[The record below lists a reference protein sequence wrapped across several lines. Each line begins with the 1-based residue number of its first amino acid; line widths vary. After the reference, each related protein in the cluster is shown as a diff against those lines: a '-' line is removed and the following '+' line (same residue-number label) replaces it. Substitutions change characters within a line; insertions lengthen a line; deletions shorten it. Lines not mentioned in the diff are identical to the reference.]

1 MRISPILFL
10 QHNETEKGID
20 NIKFLHIFCG
30 ILNSPFMKN
39 LLRISSFLKPY
50 SWQVITSLAM
60 LLTLTGLNLLVPR
73 IIQSVIDDGLVG
85 GETNNLI
92 RSALLLF
99 ALGLGSALLNLSHRY
114 ISEWIAVNV
123 GYDLRNRLYDHIQYL
138 PFSYHDH
145 AQSGQ
150 LISRCIE
157 DVRSIER
164 FAGSSIAEL
173 VRFAF
178 LSFGILF
185 VMFSVNPTLAII
197 SLLPIIPLI
206 LMTSSFGTKIGKL
219 FFAVDSA
226 VGEVSNRLQENVTGV
241 QVVRAFAREN
251 YETMRFE
258 KANKEVFTTWVKVI
272 DEWAKIMPTTNW
284 LTLIS
289 TMLILWFGGQ
299 MVIDGT
305 LTIGAIVAFN
315 AYILMMAEP
324 AQALTGLVNA
334 GGEAAAGAQR
344 VLEVLDVAPAIQSK
358 AGAIKLENLR
368 GEIEFREVGL
378 KYQNEKN
385 ASLDGINLK
394 VEPNRLVALIGPTG
408 SGKTSF
414 VNLIPR
420 FYDVSEGMVL
430 ADGHDIR
437 EIDLAALRN
446 QIGIVLQTSLLF
458 SDSIK
463 NNIAYGRPDSTMDEI
478 LAAAKAAQAHEFIEG
493 FPNGYE
499 TVVGERGVTLSGG
512 QRQRVAIARALLMN
526 PRILILDDS
535 LSSVDTQTEK
545 LIQAALDKLMEGR
558 TTFVIAHR
566 LSTVRR
572 ADMIVVMDKGRIVQ
586 CGTHDE
592 LLKEG
597 GLYKEIH
604 DLQLIGQAKFADEM
618 ESVEE
623 IVDGRREGET
633 HENTLMQRKSDN

>member
-1 MRISPILFL
+1 
-10 QHNETEKGID
+10 
-20 NIKFLHIFCG
+20 
-30 ILNSPFMKN
+30 MKN
-39 LLRISSFLKPY
+39 LLRISIFLKPY
-50 SWQVITSLAM
+50 IWQVAASLLI

-73 IIQSVIDDGLVG
+73 IIQSVIDVGLVG
-85 GETNNLI
+85 RQTRSLVT
-92 RSALLLF
+92 SALILF
-99 ALGLGSALLNLSHRY
+99 GLGVGSALLNLFHRY
-114 ISEWIAVNV
+114 ISEWIAASV
-123 GYDLRNRLYDHIQYL
+123 GYDLRNKLYDHIQHL
-138 PFSYHDH
+138 PFTYHDH
-145 AQSGQ
+145 VQSGQ

-157 DVRSIER
+157 DVRSIEK
-164 FAGSSIAEL
+164 FSGSSIAEL
-173 VRFAF
+173 VRFFF

-185 VMFSVNPTLAII
+185 VMISVNPTLTVI

-206 LMTSSFGTKIGKL
+206 VMTSSFGTKIGRL

-241 QVVRAFAREN
+241 QVVRAFARED
-251 YETMRFE
+251 YEIGRFAQ
-258 KANKEVFTTWVKVI
+258 ANKKVFHTWVKVI

-299 MVIDGT
+299 MVLDGT

-315 AYILMMAEP
+315 AYILMLAEP
-324 AQALTGLVNA
+324 AQSLTGLVNA

-344 VLEVLDVAPAIQSK
+344 VLEVLDVQPEIRSAENAVK
-358 AGAIKLENLR
+358 LGALR
-368 GEIEFREVGL
+368 GEVEFRGVGL
-378 KYQNEKN
+378 KYQNEKT
-385 ASLDGINLK
+385 ASLDGINLR
-394 VEPNRLVALIGPTG
+394 VESNRLVALIGPTG
-408 SGKTSF
+408 SGKTSL

-420 FYDVSEGMVL
+420 FYDVSEGAVL
-430 ADGHDIR
+430 VDGHDIR
-437 EIDLAALRN
+437 DVGLISLRK

-463 NNIAYGRPDSTMDEI
+463 NNIAYGRPDVTMDEI
-478 LAAAKAAQAHEFIEG
+478 IAAAKAAQAHEFIEG

-572 ADMIVVMDKGRIVQ
+572 ADLILVMDNGRIIQ
-586 CGTHDE
+586 QGTHDD
-592 LLKEG
+592 LLRQG

-604 DLQLIGQAKFADEM
+604 DLQLVDHAAFEEEM
-618 ESVEE
+618 GELLPSAAGREE
-623 IVDGRREGET
+623 
-633 HENTLMQRKSDN
+633 HENTLMQRKSNM

>member
-1 MRISPILFL
+1 
-10 QHNETEKGID
+10 
-20 NIKFLHIFCG
+20 
-30 ILNSPFMKN
+30 MKN
-39 LLRISSFLKPY
+39 LLRISIFLKPY
-50 SWQVITSLAM
+50 FWQVMATLVM
-60 LLTLTGLNLLVPR
+60 LLTLTGLNLFVPR
-73 IIQSVIDDGLVG
+73 IIQSVIDDGLING
-85 GETNNLI
+85 QTRNLI
-92 RSALLLF
+92 SSALLLF
-99 ALGLGSALLNLSHRY
+99 GLGLGSAILNLLHRY
-114 ISEWIAVNV
+114 ISEWIAASV
-123 GYDLRNRLYDHIQYL
+123 GYDLRNRIYDHIQHL
-138 PFSYHDH
+138 PFTYHDH
-145 AQSGQ
+145 IQSGQ

-157 DVRSIER
+157 DVRSIEK

-173 VRFAF
+173 VRFVF
-178 LSFGILF
+178 LSLGILF
-185 VMFSVNPTLAII
+185 VMFSVNPTLAVI

-206 LMTSSFGTKIGKL
+206 VMTTSFGTKVSSL
-219 FFAVDSA
+219 FFAVDMA
-226 VGEVSNRLQENVTGV
+226 IGEVSNRLQENVTGV

-251 YETMRFE
+251 YEIERFDI
-258 KANKEVFTTWVKVI
+258 ANKKVFQTWIKVI

-284 LTLIS
+284 LTLAS

-299 MVIDGT
+299 MVMDGT
-305 LTIGAIVAFN
+305 LTIGTIVAFN

-344 VLEVLDVAPAIQSK
+344 VLEVLDVEPEIRSVKNAIALQT
-358 AGAIKLENLR
+358 LR
-368 GEIEFREVGL
+368 GEVEFRNVGL
-378 KYQNEKN
+378 KYQNEKT
-385 ASLDGINLK
+385 ASLDGINLQ

-408 SGKTSF
+408 SGKTSL

-420 FYDVSEGMVL
+420 FYDVSEGEVKV
-430 ADGHDIR
+430 DGQDIR
-437 EIDLAALRN
+437 DVDLVSLRK

-463 NNIAYGRPDSTMDEI
+463 NNIAYGRPDATVDEVV
-478 LAAAKAAQAHEFIEG
+478 AAARAAQAHEFIEG

-545 LIQAALDKLMEGR
+545 LIQAALDTLMEGR

-572 ADMIVVMDKGRIVQ
+572 ADMILVMDKGRIVQ
-586 CGTHDE
+586 RGTHDE
-592 LLKEG
+592 LLHEG

-604 DLQLIGQAKFADEM
+604 DLQLVGHATFLEEM
-618 ESVEE
+618 ELLEE
-623 IVDGRREGET
+623 NAESSNTEE
-633 HENTLMQRKSDN
+633 HENTLMQRRSNV

>member
-1 MRISPILFL
+1 
-10 QHNETEKGID
+10 
-20 NIKFLHIFCG
+20 
-30 ILNSPFMKN
+30 MKN

-50 SWQVITSLAM
+50 AGQVIASLVM

-85 GETNNLI
+85 GQTNNLV

-99 ALGLGSALLNLSHRY
+99 ALGLGSAILNLLHRY
-114 ISEWIAVNV
+114 ISEWIAVAV
-123 GYDLRNRLYDHIQYL
+123 GYDLRNRMYDHIQHL
-138 PFSYHDH
+138 PFTYHDH
-145 AQSGQ
+145 IQSGQ

-157 DVRSIER
+157 DVRSVEK
-164 FAGSSIAEL
+164 FAGSSVSEL
-173 VRFAF
+173 VRFVF

-206 LMTSSFGTKIGKL
+206 IMTSSFGTKVSAL
-219 FFAVDSA
+219 FFAVDNA
-226 VGEVSNRLQENVTGV
+226 VGDVSNRLQENVTGV

-251 YETMRFE
+251 YEIERFE
-258 KANKEVFTTWVKVI
+258 KANKKVFKTWIKVI

-284 LTLIS
+284 LTLVS

-299 MVIDGT
+299 MIMDGT
-305 LTIGAIVAFN
+305 MTIGAIVAFN

-344 VLEVLDVAPAIQSK
+344 VLEVLDVQPEIQSS
-358 AGAIKLENLR
+358 AHAVKLEAIR
-368 GEIEFREVGL
+368 GEVEFRNVGL
-378 KYQNEKN
+378 KYQNERT
-385 ASLDGINLK
+385 ASLDEINLK
-394 VEPNRLVALIGPTG
+394 VEPNRLIALIGPTG
-408 SGKTSF
+408 SGKTSL

-420 FYDVSEGMVL
+420 FYDVSEGAVFV
-430 ADGHDIR
+430 DGHDIR
-437 EIDLAALRN
+437 EVNLVSLRK

-463 NNIAYGRPDSTMDEI
+463 NNIAYGRPDATMDEVI
-478 LAAAKAAQAHEFIEG
+478 SAARAAQAHEFIEG

-545 LIQAALDKLMEGR
+545 LIQAALDTLMEGR

-572 ADMIVVMDKGRIVQ
+572 ADMILVMDRGRIVQ
-586 CGTHDE
+586 RGTHDG
-592 LLKEG
+592 LLREG

-604 DLQLIGQAKFADEM
+604 DLQLVGHATFSEEM
-618 ESVEE
+618 EAVETV
-623 IVDGRREGET
+623 INTGSNREE
-633 HENTLMQRKSDN
+633 HEERTTPH

>member
-1 MRISPILFL
+1 MVSEVRAFLAAAQKASIVPI
-10 QHNETEKGID
+10 
-20 NIKFLHIFCG
+20 
-30 ILNSPFMKN
+30 MKN

-50 SWQVITSLAM
+50 IGQVILSLVM

-85 GETNNLI
+85 GQTNNLV

-99 ALGLGSALLNLSHRY
+99 ALGLGSAVLNLLHRY
-114 ISEWIAVNV
+114 TSEWIAVAV
-123 GYDLRNRLYDHIQYL
+123 GYDLRNRMYDHIQHL
-138 PFSYHDH
+138 PFTYHDH
-145 AQSGQ
+145 VQSGQ

-157 DVRSIER
+157 DVRSIEK

-173 VRFAF
+173 ARFAF

-185 VMFSVNPTLAII
+185 VMFSVNPALAMI

-206 LMTSSFGTKIGKL
+206 IMTSSFGTKISAL
-219 FFAVDSA
+219 FFAVDNA
-226 VGEVSNRLQENVTGV
+226 VGDVSNRLQENVTGV
-241 QVVRAFAREN
+241 QVVRAFARED
-251 YETMRFE
+251 YEIDRFE
-258 KANKEVFTTWVKVI
+258 KANKKVFHTWVKVI
-272 DEWAKIMPTTNW
+272 DEWAKIMPTANW
-284 LTLIS
+284 LTLLS

-299 MVIDGT
+299 MVMDGKM
-305 LTIGAIVAFN
+305 TIGAIVAFN
-315 AYILMMAEP
+315 AYILMLAEP

-344 VLEVLDVAPAIQSK
+344 VLEVLDIEPEIQSPAK
-358 AGAIKLENLR
+358 AVMLGTLR
-368 GEIEFREVGL
+368 GEVEFQNVGL
-378 KYQNEKN
+378 KYQSETTT
-385 ASLDGINLK
+385 SLDGINLR
-394 VEPNRLVALIGPTG
+394 VESNRLIALIGPTG
-408 SGKTSF
+408 SGKTSL

-420 FYDVSEGMVL
+420 FYDVSTGAVL
-430 ADGHDIR
+430 VDGHDVR
-437 EIDLAALRN
+437 EVDLVTLRK

-463 NNIAYGRPDSTMDEI
+463 SNIAYGRPDATMEEVV
-478 LAAAKAAQAHEFIEG
+478 AAAKTAQAHDFIEG

-535 LSSVDTQTEK
+535 LSSVDTQTEQ
-545 LIQAALDKLMEGR
+545 LIQTALDTLMEGR

-572 ADMIVVMDKGRIVQ
+572 ADMILVMDKGSIVQ
-586 CGTHDE
+586 RGTHDE
-592 LLKEG
+592 LLREG

-604 DLQLIGQAKFADEM
+604 DLQLVGHAAFSEEMDALESIIEADPNH
-618 ESVEE
+618 EE
-623 IVDGRREGET
+623 
-633 HENTLMQRKSDN
+633 HENTLMQRRSNT

>member
-1 MRISPILFL
+1 
-10 QHNETEKGID
+10 
-20 NIKFLHIFCG
+20 
-30 ILNSPFMKN
+30 MKN
-39 LLRISSFLKPY
+39 LLRISTFLKPY
-50 SWQVITSLAM
+50 TGQVILSLVM

-85 GETNNLI
+85 GQTNNLI
-92 RSALLLF
+92 RSAFLLF
-99 ALGLGSALLNLSHRY
+99 ALGLGSAILNLLHRY
-114 ISEWIAVNV
+114 ISEWIAVAV
-123 GYDLRNRLYDHIQYL
+123 GYDLRNRMYDHIQNL
-138 PFSYHDH
+138 PFTYHDH
-145 AQSGQ
+145 IQSGQ

-157 DVRSIER
+157 DVRSIEK

-173 VRFAF
+173 VRFVF
-178 LSFGILF
+178 LSVGILL

-206 LMTSSFGTKIGKL
+206 IMTSSFGTKISAL
-219 FFAVDSA
+219 FFAVDDA
-226 VGEVSNRLQENVTGV
+226 IGDVSNRLQENVTGV

-251 YETMRFE
+251 YEIERFE
-258 KANKEVFTTWVKVI
+258 KANKKVFKTWIKVI

-284 LTLIS
+284 LTLVS

-299 MVIDGT
+299 MVMDGI
-305 LTIGAIVAFN
+305 LTIGTIVAFN

-344 VLEVLDVAPAIQSK
+344 VLEVLDVKPEIQSI
-358 AGAIKLENLR
+358 ANAVKLDTLR
-368 GEIEFREVGL
+368 GEVEFREVGL
-378 KYQNEKN
+378 KYLNEKT

-408 SGKTSF
+408 SGKTSL
-414 VNLIPR
+414 VDLIPR
-420 FYDVSEGMVL
+420 FYDVSGGALFV
-430 ADGHDIR
+430 DGQDVR
-437 EIDLAALRN
+437 KVDLVTLRK

-463 NNIAYGRPDSTMDEI
+463 NNIAYGRPEATFEDVV
-478 LAAAKAAQAHEFIEG
+478 AAAKAAQAHEFIEG

-535 LSSVDTQTEK
+535 LSSVDTHTEQ
-545 LIQAALDKLMEGR
+545 LIQSALDTLMEGR

-572 ADMIVVMDKGRIVQ
+572 ADMILVMDKGRIVQ
-586 CGTHDE
+586 RGTHDE
-592 LLKEG
+592 LLREG

-604 DLQLIGQAKFADEM
+604 DLQLVGHATFSEEM
-618 ESVEE
+618 EALTGTLPNREE
-623 IVDGRREGET
+623 
-633 HENTLMQRKSDN
+633 HANTLMQRRSNT